1 MSDDE
6 ENTDCKIVLIGE
18 SGVGKTSI
26 ITRLTKDEFSEN
38 QETTM
43 GASYTTKVIKL
54 KKYEGR
60 EIKVNIWD
68 TAGQEAY
75 RSLTKIFY
83 KEASIAILV
92 YDITKKDSF
101 TEMKDYWYQQ
111 LIEFGEPNVIFGI
124 AGNKADLFDNEEVN
138 EQEARAFA
146 KEINAVY
153 KPTSAAT
160 NLGIDDLFE
169 ELCGKLL
176 GLDNAAAVQKP
187 DAVKLDEKKTE
198 KKKKGG
204 CC

>member
-1 MSDDE
+1 MSEEE
-6 ENTDCKIVLIGE
+6 ENNDCKIVLIGE

-54 KKYEGR
+54 KKYNGR

-101 TEMKDYWYQQ
+101 IEMKDYWYQQ
-111 LIEFGEPNVIFGI
+111 LLEYGEPNVSKFYIIILFFIFT
-124 AGNKADLFDNEEVN
+124 
-138 EQEARAFA
+138 Q
-146 KEINAVY
+146 Y
-153 KPTSAAT
+153 S
-160 NLGIDDLFE
+160 
-169 ELCGKLL
+169 ELPVIRLICLITRK
-176 GLDNAAAVQKP
+176 
-187 DAVKLDEKKTE
+187 
-198 KKKKGG
+198 
-204 CC
+204 